1 MKRIGKFVKM
11 IDDEL
16 EGANCYAEKYIEY
29 KADGK
34 TEWADKFSNMANNE
48 LGHADMIHEIAMEEI
63 DKLNRVFTPP
73 ADMQEKWEKAHIDYV
88 NKAAWVR
95 QMLAM

>member
-1 MKRIGKFVKM
+1 MKRIGKYVKM
-11 IDDEL
+11 ICEEL

-34 TEWADKFSNMANNE
+34 NEWAEKFKDMASDE
-48 LGHADMIHEIAMEEI
+48 LKHADVIHEIAIDEI
-63 DKLNRVFTPP
+63 EKINRVFNPP

-88 NKAAWVR
+88 NKAAWVK